1 MDSVTLFAIIA
12 VIVIVAVLTAV
23 VIAIEMVANKATDS
37 IRNKITRSRAKM
49 DPPKQE
55 NLSDRYNTK

>member
-12 VIVIVAVLTAV
+12 VIVIAAVLTAV

-37 IRNKITRSRAKM
+37 IRNKITRSR
-49 DPPKQE
+49 DSPKQE